1 MNISSE
7 RRKRTKVEAGKES
20 SKSLPTPEAYELNT
34 DNRQQNSWL
43 RRLLGSTPI
52 RTILV
57 ADAVI
62 ISTVLTAFLLWELR
76 GLLLLVIVAAFI
88 AVILDPAVA
97 LLEKTKLSR
106 GISTLLIFL
115 LGTLFV
121 VGIIFLIAQPIYQA
135 ATHFVQQLPRLV
147 NEAEHGRGKI
157 GRFVVKY
164 HIAHFV
170 DTNAPKLESELH
182 NLGKPALVVG
192 KAVISGAVSFTTI
205 VVMTLFILLEA
216 PNLRKGTLSLFN
228 RTHAARVSE
237 IARKAAK
244 SVSGF
249 MLGNIITSIIAGG
262 VVFLALFTLGVP
274 FAEVLAVWVG
284 LVDLLPLVGGLLAGV
299 PTVFVAFLHSTGAGI
314 ITAAVF
320 IAYQTIENHLLSPL
334 VMAKTVR
341 LNPLWV
347 FLSVLVGGDLGNL
360 IGSAF
365 GAVLGAIL
373 AIPIA
378 GAIQVIAKEL
388 RQRTPDS

>member
-1 MNISSE
+1 MNISRE
-7 RRKRTKVEAGKES
+7 QHEETRAGVQDGEAKP
-20 SKSLPTPEAYELNT
+20 LPTSGARKLNMN
-34 DNRQQNSWL
+34 DRQKSSWL
-43 RRLLGSTPI
+43 RRFLGSTPI

-62 ISTVLTAFLLWELR
+62 ISTVLIAFLLWELR
-76 GLLLLVIVAAFI
+76 GLILLIVVAAFI

-97 LLEKTKLSR
+97 LLERARLSR
-106 GISTLLIFL
+106 GIAALLIFL
-115 LGTLFV
+115 LGALLLL
-121 VGIIFLIAQPIYQA
+121 GIVFLIAQPIYQA
-135 ATHFVQQLPRLV
+135 ATHFVQQLPKLV
-147 NEAEHGRGKI
+147 NEAEHGRGRI

-192 KAVISGAVSFTTI
+192 KAVVSGAVSFTTI
-205 VVMTLFILLEA
+205 VVMTLFMLLEA
-216 PNLRKGTLSLFN
+216 PSLRKGMLSLFDQ
-228 RTHAARVSE
+228 HYAARVSE
-237 IARKAAK
+237 VARKAAK

-249 MLGNIITSIIAGG
+249 MLGNVITSIIAGG
-262 VVFLALFTLGVP
+262 VVFLALFALGVP

-284 LVDLLPLVGGLLAGV
+284 LVDLLPLIGGLLAGV
-299 PTVFVAFLHSTGAGI
+299 PTVFVAFLHSTSAGI
-314 ITAAVF
+314 VTAAVF
-320 IAYQTIENHLLSPL
+320 IAYQTVENHLLSPL
-334 VMAKTVR
+334 VMSKTVR

-388 RQRTPDS
+388 RQGPP